1 MITINEVTEI
11 NVAKKYG
18 LYWSKSICVDD
29 PKINGLYVYQPTSL
43 PFEPF
48 YEISQKLEQLNNHIF
63 LQLCATTN
71 RFEYAQDATSD
82 SNYTQIEWSLYKEVA
97 DQNLESWDYNLKVLS
112 LVNPI
117 ILISTF
123 LEWALKRLLL
133 VCCDVHKFKAPKGK
147 SNIDAMLEEIINK
160 LGLQVEIPQS
170 FQEKLD
176 SYRFIRN
183 KFAHGEWDQIGT
195 LQDQDVKEYLVHIE
209 KLFKVLEAQ
218 IIHKKYT
225 Y

>member
-1 MITINEVTEI
+1 MNEVTEI

-18 LYWSKSICVDD
+18 LYWSKSIHMDD

-48 YEISQKLEQLNNHIF
+48 YEISQKLEQLNNYIF
-63 LQLCATTN
+63 LQLCTTTN
-71 RFEYAQDATSD
+71 RFEYAQEATRD

-133 VCCDVHKFKAPKGK
+133 VCCDIHKFNAPKGK

-183 KFAHGEWDQIGT
+183 NFAHGEWDQIGT

-218 IIHKKYT
+218 IIRKKYT